1 MALVSLAQAARHLG
15 YASQSQLKRL
25 RDQGRIDDFRHRIG
39 RRELIQTD
47 GLEAHI
53 ASIITQRASGNVCKA
68 EPEDYWQQVADVVNG
83 WLEPKCWGDAYPF
96 TAQQLATL
104 SVCTREAAKEVR
116 SASLKRQ

>member
-96 TAQQLATL
+96 TTQQLTTL
-104 SVCTREAAKEVR
+104 HSCLVDAAKEVR
-116 SASLKRQ
+116 SS

>member
-1 MALVSLAQAARHLG
+1 MVFVTMTEADRQLG
-15 YASQSQLKRL
+15 YASRSQLKRL
-25 RDQGRIDDFRHRIG
+25 RDEGRIDDFRRKIG
-39 RRELIQTD
+39 NRELIETE
-47 GLEAHI
+47 GLHDHI

-83 WLEPKCWGDAYPF
+83 WLEPKYWGEAYPF

-104 SVCTREAAKEVR
+104 FVCTRDAAKEVR